1 MPDAL
6 ARLAQ
11 LALASDE
18 REILQ
23 AALRETARGVHA
35 PLVHVLERSPDGE
48 TLLVRASRGWGRG
61 DGGRRDLP
69 MGRRSQ
75 AGFTLGTDA
84 PVVVEDV
91 AAEDRFEVAEAER
104 GRTVRSGVSCVI
116 PGVDAPFG
124 VLAVH
129 SPLVAAFGPAEI
141 DRVRRI
147 ADIVALA
154 VARVRSQHRAG
165 ELAEVRGRLVMEMV
179 ATEERERKRLAEA
192 LHDGAMQNVV
202 TAGYDVDASM
212 VADGDSER
220 LRRARQ
226 AISDALRQ
234 LRFIVGELHPIVLEA
249 AGLGVALERLCAEYD
264 ERSEATVVLDVRPQA
279 KGPHDRL
286 LFELARE
293 LVGNASRHARASR
306 IDVSVRLEDGEP
318 VLVVAD
324 DGSGMRAGS
333 RAAAVR
339 AGHIG
344 IASCAERVE
353 LAGGRLDIDTAPGK
367 GTTVTARLPA
377 VAPDGA

>member
-23 AALRETARGVHA
+23 AALRETARGVQA
-35 PLVHVLERSPDGE
+35 PLVHVLELSPDGE
-48 TLLVRASRGWGRG
+48 TLIVRASRGWGRG
-61 DGGRRDLP
+61 DRGRRELP
-69 MGRRSQ
+69 AGRRSQ
-75 AGFTLGTDA
+75 AGFTLGVDT

-91 AAEDRFEVAEAER
+91 AAEDRFEVAEADR
-104 GRTVRSGVSCVI
+104 GRKVSSGVSCVI
-116 PGVDAPFG
+116 AGVEAPFG

-129 SPLVAAFGPAEI
+129 SPLVAAFGPAEV

-154 VARVRSQHRAG
+154 VARVRSQHRAR
-165 ELAEVRGRLVMEMV
+165 ELAELRGRLVTEIV
-179 ATEERERKRLAEA
+179 AAEERERKRLAEA

-212 VADGDSER
+212 VADGDPAR

-234 LRFIVGELHPIVLEA
+234 LRFIVQELHPIVLEA
-249 AGLGVALERLCAEYD
+249 AGLTVALERLCAEYSD
-264 ERSEATVVLDVRPQA
+264 RSEADFVLDVRREA
-279 KGPHDRL
+279 EGPHDRL

-306 IDVSVRLEDGEP
+306 IDVSVRLQDGEL

-324 DGSGMRAGS
+324 DGRGMRAGS

-353 LAGGRLDIDTAPGK
+353 LAGGRLDIDTAPGE

-377 VAPDGA
+377 VAPDAA

>member
-11 LALASDE
+11 LALVSDE

-23 AALRETARGVHA
+23 AVLGETARGVRA
-35 PLVHVLERSPDGE
+35 PLVHVLELSADGE
-48 TLLVRASRGWGRG
+48 TLVVRASRGWGRG
-61 DGGRRDLP
+61 DRGRRDLP
-69 MGRRSQ
+69 AGRRSQ
-75 AGFTLGTDA
+75 AGFTLGADG
-84 PVVVEDV
+84 PVVVEDA
-91 AAEDRFEVAEAER
+91 AAEHRFEVAEADR
-104 GRTVRSGVSCVI
+104 GRKVSSGVSCVI
-116 PGVDAPFG
+116 AGVEAPFG

-129 SPLVAAFGPAEI
+129 SPQVAAFGPAEV

-154 VARVRSQHRAG
+154 VARVRSQHRAS
-165 ELAEVRGRLVMEMV
+165 ELAEVRGRLVTEIV
-179 ATEERERKRLAEA
+179 ATEEHERKRLAEA

-212 VADGDSER
+212 VSDGESKR
-220 LRRARQ
+220 LRRARG

-234 LRFIVGELHPIVLEA
+234 LRFIVQELHPIVLEA
-249 AGLGVALERLCAEYD
+249 AGLTVALERLCADYS
-264 ERSEATVVLDVRPQA
+264 ERSKADYVLDVRREVE
-279 KGPHDRL
+279 GPHDRL

-293 LVGNASRHARASR
+293 LVGNASRHARAGR
-306 IDVSVRLEDGEP
+306 IDVSVRLEDGEL

-324 DGSGMRAGS
+324 DGRGMRAGS
-333 RAAAVR
+333 PAAAVR

-353 LAGGRLDIDTAPGK
+353 VAGGRLDIDTAPGK

-377 VAPDGA
+377 GDPA

>member
-18 REILQ
+18 RTILQ

-35 PLVHVLERSPDGE
+35 PLAHVLELSPDGE
-48 TLLVRASRGWGRG
+48 TLTVRASRGWGRG
-61 DGGRRDLP
+61 DRASHDLP
-69 MGRRSQ
+69 AGAASQ
-75 AGFTLGTDA
+75 AGFTLGVDG
-84 PVVVEDV
+84 PVVVDDA
-91 AAEDRFEVAEAER
+91 AAEGRFEVAEAHR
-104 GRTVRSGVSCVI
+104 GRKVSSGVSCAI
-116 PGVDAPFG
+116 AGVEAPYG

-129 SPLVAAFGPAEI
+129 SPRVAAFGTADI
-141 DRVRRI
+141 DRVGRI

-154 VARVRSQHRAG
+154 VARVRSRDRVT
-165 ELAEVRGRLVMEMV
+165 ELAEVRGRLVTEIV

-192 LHDGAMQNVV
+192 LHDGAMQSVV

-212 VADGDSER
+212 LGDGDPER

-234 LRFIVGELHPIVLEA
+234 LRSIVQELHPIVLEA
-249 AGLGVALERLCAEYD
+249 AGLTVALERLCAEYR
-264 ERSEATVVLDVRPQA
+264 ERTEADIVLDVRHDA
-279 KGPHDRL
+279 EGAHDRL

-293 LVGNASRHARASR
+293 LVGNASRHARADR
-306 IDVSVRLEDGEP
+306 IEVSVGLDEGDV
-318 VLVVAD
+318 VLRVAD
-324 DGSGMRAGS
+324 DGRGMPPGS
-333 RAAAVR
+333 HAAAVR

-344 IASCAERVE
+344 LASCAERVE
-353 LAGGRLDIDTAPGK
+353 LAGGRLDIDSAPRT

-377 VAPDGA
+377 AASAG

>member
-11 LALASDE
+11 LALAGDE
-18 REILQ
+18 PKILQ
-23 AALRETARGVHA
+23 AVLRETARGVHA
-35 PLVHVLERSPDGE
+35 PLVHVLELNPDGE
-48 TLLVRASRGWGRG
+48 TLVVRASRGWGRG
-61 DGGRRDLP
+61 DVGHRDLP
-69 MGRRSQ
+69 AGRRSQ
-75 AGFTLGTDA
+75 AGFTLQADA

-91 AAEDRFEVAEAER
+91 AVEDRFEVAEADR
-104 GRTVRSGVSCVI
+104 GRVVKSGVSCVI
-116 PGVDAPFG
+116 AGVEAPFG

-129 SPLVAAFGPAEI
+129 SPHVAAFDAAAV

-154 VARVRSQHRAG
+154 IARVRSQDRVG
-165 ELAEVRGRLVMEMV
+165 ELAEVRGRLVTEIV
-179 ATEERERKRLAEA
+179 ATEEHERKRLAEA

-212 VADGDSER
+212 VADGDSAR

-234 LRFIVGELHPIVLEA
+234 LRSIVQELHPIVLDA
-249 AGLGVALERLCAEYD
+249 AGLTVALERLCAEYS
-264 ERSEATVVLDVRPQA
+264 ERSEAEFVLDVRREVE
-279 KGPHDRL
+279 GPHDRM

-293 LVGNASRHARASR
+293 LVGNASRHARANR
-306 IDVSVRLEDGEP
+306 IEVSVRPEDGEL

-324 DGSGMRAGS
+324 DGRGMRPGS

-367 GTTVTARLPA
+367 GTTATARLPA
-377 VAPDGA
+377 AANDAA